1 MKILDISP
9 PVHPGIA
16 VFPGDVAYSREVS
29 MHVDQGEHLTLSAIT
44 STLHLGAH
52 ADAPEHFAR
61 GGRAIDAQPLGPYLG
76 PCQVIDVRGRG
87 GPRITPGDLGAEV
100 QAPRVLLRTDSFP
113 DPDTWSDDF
122 RALAPE
128 LVDHLADAGCVLV
141 GIDTPSVD
149 LADSQDLPTH
159 ARLHARDVANLEG
172 LWLAEVQAGR
182 YTLVALP
189 LRLRDADASPVRA
202 VLLPEGWPGEL

>member
-1 MKILDISP
+1 VKVHDISP

-16 VFPGDVAYSREVS
+16 VFPGDTEYQREVS
-29 MHVDQGEHLTLSAIT
+29 MHVDHGEHLTLSAVT

-52 ADAPEHFAR
+52 ADAPVHFAR
-61 GGRAIDAQPLGPYLG
+61 GGRSIDAQPLEPYLG

-87 GPRITPGDLGAEV
+87 GQRIAPEDLDAPIE
-100 QAPRVLLRTDSFP
+100 APRVLLRTDSFP
-113 DPDTWSDDF
+113 DPDTWCDDF

-128 LVDHLADAGCVLV
+128 LVDFLADAGCVLV

-149 LADSQDLPTH
+149 VADSKDLPTH

-172 LWLAEVQAGR
+172 LWLADVPAGS

-202 VLLPEGWPGEL
+202 VLLPDGWPTA

>member
-1 MKILDISP
+1 MKVHDISP

-16 VFPGDVAYSREVS
+16 VFPGDTEYRREVS
-29 MHVDQGEHLTLSAIT
+29 MHVDQGEHLTLSAVT

-52 ADAPEHFAR
+52 ADAPVHFAR
-61 GGRAIDAQPLGPYLG
+61 GGRAIDAQPLEPYLG

-87 GPRITPGDLGAEV
+87 GPRIAPEDLDTPIE
-100 QAPRVLLRTDSFP
+100 APRVLLRTDSFP
-113 DPDTWSDDF
+113 DPDTWRDGF

-128 LVDHLADAGCVLV
+128 LVDFLADAGCVLV

-149 LADSQDLPTH
+149 VSDSKDLPTH

-172 LWLAEVQAGR
+172 LWLADVPAGS

-202 VLLPEGWPGEL
+202 VLLPDGWPAA

>member
-9 PVHPGIA
+9 PVHPGLA

-29 MHVDQGEHLTLSAIT
+29 MHVDQGEHISLSAIT

-52 ADAPEHFAR
+52 ADAPIHFAR
-61 GGRAIDAQPLGPYLG
+61 GGRAIDAQDLAPYLG
-76 PCQVIDVRGRG
+76 ACQVIDVRGRG
-87 GPRITPGDLGAEV
+87 GPRIAPADLDGPIT
-100 QAPRVLLRTDSFP
+100 APRVLLRTDSFP
-113 DPDTWSDDF
+113 DPDTWTGDF

-149 LADSQDLPTH
+149 LADSKDLPTH
-159 ARLHARDVANLEG
+159 ARLYARDVANLEG
-172 LWLAEVQAGR
+172 LWLADVPAGS
-182 YTLVALP
+182 YTLVAPP

-202 VLLPEGWPGEL
+202 LLLPAGWPGA